1 MIFSFNPTKVQMST
15 PFLRVGPW
23 FFAHVFNVPLPT
35 LLRMGFF
42 IYCFAEN
49 VGSLKTKT
57 SPSTTKTRIPG
68 EKKQKQKPKKQSLKA
83 RQGHIEH
90 VCKISGSNSQKR
102 RGHWYLKE
110 FGVLCLNQ
118 PLFKL
123 RHLLQVVWTRLNS
136 YRCVNKAVSYITAKW
151 ASYYSSFKRKSSQ
164 KFSTIRVLCLLGL
177 TVFPILLVAAIP
189 VTIFSYSG
197 LNPSQLQP

>member
-1 MIFSFNPTKVQMST
+1 MG
-15 PFLRVGPW
+15 LL
-23 FFAHVFNVPLPT
+23 FF
-35 LLRMGFF
+35 
-42 IYCFAEN
+42 FAEN
-49 VGSLKTKT
+49 VGSLKTQT
-57 SPSTTKTRIPG
+57 SKNKSAKKYLTKKK
-68 EKKQKQKPKKQSLKA
+68 EKAFVKA
-83 RQGHIEH
+83 RQGHIKH

-164 KFSTIRVLCLLGL
+164 KFSTIRVLCLLLGL

>member
-1 MIFSFNPTKVQMST
+1 MCPSRAFYEWVCCFFSPKMWG
-15 PFLRVGPW
+15 FLRPQY
-23 FFAHVFNVPLPT
+23 PPK
-35 LLRMGFF
+35 
-42 IYCFAEN
+42 IQ
-49 VGSLKTKT
+49 T
-57 SPSTTKTRIPG
+57 SQHLAKN
-68 EKKQKQKPKKQSLKA
+68 KQAYSSKA
-83 RQGHIEH
+83 RQGHIKH
-90 VCKISGSNSQKR
+90 VCKISGAISQKR

-164 KFSTIRVLCLLGL
+164 KFSTIRVLCLLLGL